1 MKKPDF
7 SGFRSRS
14 FRAGGYSLLV
24 CALAVAIAIAV
35 NLLAGALPESLT
47 KQDVTK
53 QKLFTLSAQSE
64 NLVSSLDEDITVYW
78 VVQAGQE
85 DANIEQLLSQY
96 ESRSTHLKVVV
107 RDPDVY
113 PDFLS
118 QYDVSETYNNSL
130 VVVSAQRYRYLSY
143 YDIYTYDASSYYT
156 TGQYTTQFAGEQVL
170 TGAIAYVTSDS
181 LPLIYL
187 TTGHGEAT
195 LSTQFADAVSKANLE
210 TKTLSLLTVEAIPE
224 DAGALFINAPD
235 TDFTQ
240 EEIDI
245 LAAYLENGGNL
256 LYISQPPK
264 KQAPEKL
271 EALLATY
278 GITSNPGIVLE
289 GNGNYYAL
297 STPYYLMPDME
308 SHAITNPLI
317 DGNYYCML
325 PVAQGL
331 TVATDQPENISAT
344 ALLTTSSRAYSKL
357 AGYQLT
363 TYEKENGDIAGPFA
377 LAAQSTKT
385 LDDGL
390 ESRLVWIGSTGI
402 TDDDANARVSGG
414 NQDLFLNALDWLCDQ
429 EQSVTIHAKTLGTNY
444 LTMSDATANILSIL
458 VLAVIPGTLLALGIV
473 LNVRRKRR

>member
-1 MKKPDF
+1 M
-7 SGFRSRS
+7 
-14 FRAGGYSLLV
+14 
-24 CALAVAIAIAV
+24 
-35 NLLAGALPESLT
+35 
-47 KQDVTK
+47 
-53 QKLFTLSAQSE
+53 
-64 NLVSSLDEDITVYW
+64 
-78 VVQAGQE
+78 
-85 DANIEQLLSQY
+85 
-96 ESRSTHLKVVV
+96 
-107 RDPDVY
+107 
-113 PDFLS
+113 
-118 QYDVSETYNNSL
+118 
-130 VVVSAQRYRYLSY
+130 
-143 YDIYTYDASSYYT
+143 
-156 TGQYTTQFAGEQVL
+156 
-170 TGAIAYVTSDS
+170 TSDS

-210 TKTLSLLTVEAIPE
+210 TKALSLLTVEAIPE

-331 TVATDQPENISAT
+331 TVATDQPENVSAT

-363 TYEKENGDIAGPFA
+363 TYEKEDGDIAGPFA

-444 LTMSDATANILSIL
+444 LTMSDATANILSIV